1 MKTPSIIRIAKMVRL
16 EKTYLE
22 LRKYEMHTSIL
33 ACKDLL
39 RRTSFAISRSSRLE
53 RIYTV
58 IESNQAVDTVIMT
71 SGICC

>member
-1 MKTPSIIRIAKMVRL
+1 MKTPSIIRTAELGRL

-22 LRKYEMHTSIL
+22 LRKHKMRTSVL
-33 ACKDLL
+33 ARKDLV
-39 RRTSFAISRSSRLE
+39 RRALFAFSRSSRLE

-58 IESNQAVDTVIMT
+58 IEFNQAVDTVITT